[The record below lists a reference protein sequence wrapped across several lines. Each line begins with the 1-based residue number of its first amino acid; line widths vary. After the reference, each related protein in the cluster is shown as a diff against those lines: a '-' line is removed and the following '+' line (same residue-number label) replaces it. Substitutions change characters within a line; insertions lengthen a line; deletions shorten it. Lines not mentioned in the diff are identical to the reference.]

1 MDNRP
6 LMLVLK
12 HTYKEWANYMRKLA
26 LEAGIPDSYRMI
38 IMYLSRHPGA
48 SQKDLAEYCQMTP
61 AAVSQTIKEM
71 QLTGYI
77 NKEASDGDKRLVQ
90 LYLTEKGK
98 SSAERVHTK
107 IHEADQIIT
116 SVLSKEKEEEL
127 IKALNLLS
135 DTIRREL

>member
-6 LMLVLK
+6 LMLVIK
-12 HTYKEWANYMRKLA
+12 HTYREWTNYMRKLA

-38 IMYLSRHPGA
+38 VMYLLRNPGA

-61 AAVSQTIKEM
+61 AAVSQTIREM

-77 NKEASDGDKRLVQ
+77 NKEVSKEDKRLVQ

-98 SSAERVHTK
+98 SSADRIRTK

-116 SVLSKEKEEEL
+116 SAITKEKEEEL
-127 IKALNLLS
+127 IEALNLLS
-135 DTIRREL
+135 GTIRREL

>member
-1 MDNRP
+1 MDNKP
-6 LMLVLK
+6 LMLVIK
-12 HTYKEWANYMRKLA
+12 HTYREWTNYMRKLA

-38 IMYLSRHPGA
+38 VMYLSRNPGA
-48 SQKDLAEYCQMTP
+48 SQKDLAEHCQMTP

-77 NKEASDGDKRLVQ
+77 NKEASKEDKRLVQ
-90 LYLTEKGK
+90 LYLTEKGVSGAK
-98 SSAERVHTK
+98 RIRTK

-116 SVLSKEKEEEL
+116 SAITKEKEEEL
-127 IKALNLLS
+127 IQALNLLS